1 MKKTRRRRRLSR
13 RLGKARKDK
22 SRHTPHVGGGKPL
35 IPISKGGME
44 VAMGLG
50 DGGVNSMRDKLTK
63 DKTKPA
69 AIFNSKRLERVAIGD
84 TQACSYLVSL
94 ALAAERA
101 ADPAEEA
108 EPEET

>member
-1 MKKTRRRRRLSR
+1 MTRRRRRLSR

-35 IPISKGGME
+35 IPISEGGME
-44 VAMGLG
+44 VAMELG

-69 AIFNSKRLERVAIGD
+69 TIFNGKRLKRVAIGN
-84 TQACSYLVSL
+84 TGLFIFGKLSVGSRTLKFA
-94 ALAAERA
+94 
-101 ADPAEEA
+101 PHF
-108 EPEET
+108 